1 MISVFG
7 NGESRKK
14 INLNSFT
21 ETKIGCNAIHRDYY
35 VDHLVCV
42 DRRMVQE
49 ALDSNFQGT
58 LYTRTDWSY
67 FYKNTP
73 VKILPNLPYQGNTR
87 PDEPFQWGSGPY
99 AVLLAATL
107 DDHINLFGFDLY
119 SDTSCVNNIYKDTKN
134 YDAGTKSAVDPR
146 YWIYQV
152 SKVFEC
158 YPDKYFTVYN
168 VEGWELPKSWHLAN
182 VDFKTIDFLTKSV

>member
-7 NGESRKK
+7 NGESRK
-14 INLNSFT
+14 NLDLNCFT
-21 ETKIGCNAIHRDYY
+21 EPKVGCNAVHRDYY

-49 ALDSNFQGT
+49 ALDANFKGT
-58 LYTRTDWSY
+58 IYTRTDWSH
-67 FYKNTP
+67 FYKNKP
-73 VKILPNLPYQGNTR
+73 VTLLPDLPYTGQSK

-107 DDHINLFGFDLY
+107 DDHINLYGFDLFSPTRY
-119 SDTSCVNNIYKDTKN
+119 VNNIYKDTSN
-134 YDAGTKSAVDPR
+134 YDAGTKSAIDPR
-146 YWIYQV
+146 YWIYQI

-158 YPDKYFTVYN
+158 FPDKYFTVYN
-168 VEGWELPKSWHLAN
+168 LDHWKFPESWCLAN
-182 VDFKTIDFLTKSV
+182 VEFKTLDNMN